1 VVEPAIALSII
12 YVGADNLMVHGGRD
26 VRAWIAFAFG
36 LIHGFG
42 FANVLRD
49 MDLPSRALGWSLFS
63 FGARRPARAQRNR
76 RAAARGRRLDRR
88 HRGRS
93 VLVHSTCL
101 LSRGDGMRSVSLL
114 ALAVSVAIAGW
125 DQPAAAQLGTRTA
138 EEWIKTLDSPNRLQ
152 GLKISEVVAALTL
165 KPGMAVADIGAGT
178 GVFSLPLARAVRPGG
193 KMYAVEVDQ
202 KLLEHVLEL
211 GTEQGVTNIEP
222 VFAEFDDPLLPPG
235 VVDLAFIHDVL
246 HHIEKREVYLKNLAG
261 YLKPG
266 GRIAVID
273 FKPGVGGHRDDA
285 KMQLGQEQV
294 TAMMAAV
301 GMKPAEEVKL
311 FEDKWFIIF
320 AKQ

>member
-1 VVEPAIALSII
+1 MRRVQ
-12 YVGADNLMVHGGRD
+12 VGAMRIPNVVML
-26 VRAWIAFAFG
+26 AAF
-36 LIHGFG
+36 L
-42 FANVLRD
+42 
-49 MDLPSRALGWSLFS
+49 
-63 FGARRPARAQRNR
+63 
-76 RAAARGRRLDRR
+76 AAA
-88 HRGRS
+88 
-93 VLVHSTCL
+93 
-101 LSRGDGMRSVSLL
+101 
-114 ALAVSVAIAGW
+114 GW
-125 DQPAAAQLGTRTA
+125 AQPASAQLGTRTA

-152 GLKISEVVAALTL
+152 GLKVSEVVAALKL
-165 KPGMAVADIGAGT
+165 KPGMLVADVGAGT

-193 KMYAVEVDQ
+193 TMYAVEVDE
-202 KLLEHVLEL
+202 KLLAHIVEQ
-211 GTEQGVTNIEP
+211 GTEQGVTNIQP

-235 VVDLAFIHDVL
+235 IDLAFIHDVL

-301 GMKPAEEVKL
+301 GLKPAEEVKL
-311 FEDKWFIIF
+311 FEDKWFVIF